1 LSGLLGRALGGALG
15 QTCRETLCASIF
27 YLVLYGDQ
35 PLLMALI
42 ARLDA
47 LFFSLHGREFTGYAF
62 GLGEAGRQIDFAG
75 ANAIA

>member
-1 LSGLLGRALGGALG
+1 LSGLLGRALGGTLSR
-15 QTCRETLCASIF
+15 TCREALCASIF
-27 YLVLYGDQ
+27 CLVLYGDQ
-35 PLLMALI
+35 PLLVALI

-62 GLGEAGRQIDFAG
+62 GLGEAGRQINLAG